1 MKKVLAILTMLLV
14 FLVPVVAWAHSGRTD
29 SSGGHND
36 NRNASGLGGY
46 HYHHGYGPHLHTG
59 GICPYTQSNNVYY
72 NPNNSYKTKVSTFS
86 PYTMTNSNVVAIQKK
101 LIEKG
106 YDPKGTDGVYGP
118 GTKAAVK
125 QFQKDNGL
133 TPDGI
138 CGPATRKAL
147 GL

>member
-1 MKKVLAILTMLLV
+1 MKRFFAMLVVV
-14 FLVPVVAWAHSGRTD
+14 FLLIPGLALGHSGRTD

-59 GICPYTQSNNVYY
+59 GICPYTQSNEVTY
-72 NPNNSYKTKVSTFS
+72 NPNNPYSTKVKTFV
-86 PYTMTNSNVVAIQKK
+86 PYTMTNSNVVSIQKK
-101 LIEKG
+101 LKEKG
-106 YDPKGTDGVYGP
+106 YDPKGTDGVYGA
-118 GTKAAVK
+118 GTTAALK

-133 TPDGI
+133 TADGI
-138 CGPATRKAL
+138 CGPATKKAL